1 MAPGACAGMSG
12 LARAADCYWHVLC
25 PLVCS
30 SKKNFIVLIMALR
43 RSVPSPRLQV
53 YNLPWMPWP
62 LPQPEMLN
70 YCFAA
75 DLLEMQQGCVLFHM
89 SSTEAPVR
97 TTALAMSVHD
107 RAFLT
112 EPDPA
117 VSISLVL
124 SQRSTAC
131 MSSQLRLCHALRSW
145 LGMYVCDSLHVL
157 DQRSFKRSVC
167 HRPMFVY
174 VSQPSVRRLALRCR
188 SAAAPSPFT

>member
-1 MAPGACAGMSG
+1 MLLACTVPFG
-12 LARAADCYWHVLC
+12 LL
-25 PLVCS
+25 
-30 SKKNFIVLIMALR
+30 KNCIVLIMVLL

-97 TTALAMSVHD
+97 TTALGMSVHD
-107 RAFLT
+107 RAPLT
-112 EPDPA
+112 EPDTA

-131 MSSQLRLCHALRSW
+131 MSSQLRL
-145 LGMYVCDSLHVL
+145 
-157 DQRSFKRSVC
+157 
-167 HRPMFVY
+167 
-174 VSQPSVRRLALRCR
+174 
-188 SAAAPSPFT
+188 

>member
-1 MAPGACAGMSG
+1 MDS
-12 LARAADCYWHVLC
+12 W
-25 PLVCS
+25 PLVRVQACLDLQGLPIAIGMYCALWFVE
-30 SKKNFIVLIMALR
+30 NFIVLIMALL

-75 DLLEMQQGCVLFHM
+75 DLLEMQHGCVLFHM

-97 TTALAMSVHD
+97 TTALGMSVHD
-107 RAFLT
+107 RAPLT

-124 SQRSTAC
+124 SQGSTAC
-131 MSSQLRLCHALRSW
+131 MSSQLRL
-145 LGMYVCDSLHVL
+145 
-157 DQRSFKRSVC
+157 
-167 HRPMFVY
+167 
-174 VSQPSVRRLALRCR
+174 
-188 SAAAPSPFT
+188 